1 MTSSKQKVI
10 FIHIPKTAGY
20 SIGRC
25 LKKAKALKKGYGF
38 SHTYIR
44 HILKKEDSH
53 LPIMAVVRNP
63 YDRLWSIFSFY
74 RNSYRQCPNRGEV
87 KMKNTIPESITFKQ
101 FVMDTPTV
109 LADAGL
115 PEFVNCYNYLT
126 DTSNNIVATDI
137 LKFENLESD
146 YDDFCEKY
154 KIKNNLIKMN
164 GNPNKP
170 KVNKSLLYDDEM
182 KKAVEGVF
190 GNDLKH
196 FNYTYKKFLKE
207 LPVDNSLRGGIYN
220 ICT

>member
-1 MTSSKQKVI
+1 
-10 FIHIPKTAGY
+10 
-20 SIGRC
+20 
-25 LKKAKALKKGYGF
+25 
-38 SHTYIR
+38 
-44 HILKKEDSH
+44 
-53 LPIMAVVRNP
+53 
-63 YDRLWSIFSFY
+63 
-74 RNSYRQCPNRGEV
+74 
-87 KMKNTIPESITFKQ
+87 
-101 FVMDTPTV
+101 MDTPTV